1 MLRRLYGTE
10 AISNLTNLINH
21 KLNLKLIGRDV
32 EFILVQN
39 VKKQNAN
46 VFDKEISKLN
56 TKSSKNIAKTLIK
69 LMPETNFEDEEDY
82 SNIFKQLCEY
92 LDMKNIGYNVEEL
105 KQAIISQYGEN
116 NALQFEKELNGE
128 LMEDL
133 IIKNSE
139 IEKILPQ
146 IKKIVIKFTQRYFTY
161 EQKEEHI
168 TDLKILINKKLD
180 SKYSDE
186 DVWQILRFIEK
197 ENNIELFDKEISKLK
212 NKSPDS
218 IAKTLIKLS
227 PETNFEDEEDYQ
239 FLLEHLEECLD
250 RKNIGYNIEELKQEL
265 LSEYQSLK
273 ATNFEEKLSRDL
285 DKRITVEEIEHLD
298 GFQFE
303 SLLGE
308 LFRKAGYKVNVTKK
322 SGDQGADLIV
332 EKNGVSTAIQAK
344 KYAGSVGNTA
354 VQEVVAAMKY
364 YDCDKSMVITTGK
377 FTKGAF
383 ELAGRNGVQLID
395 KKGLDDLF
403 DFIL

>member
-146 IKKIVIKFTQRYFTY
+146 IKKIVIKF
-161 EQKEEHI
+161 
-168 TDLKILINKKLD
+168 
-180 SKYSDE
+180 
-186 DVWQILRFIEK
+186 
-197 ENNIELFDKEISKLK
+197 
-212 NKSPDS
+212 
-218 IAKTLIKLS
+218 A
-227 PETNFEDEEDYQ
+227 
-239 FLLEHLEECLD
+239 
-250 RKNIGYNIEELKQEL
+250 
-265 LSEYQSLK
+265 
-273 ATNFEEKLSRDL
+273 
-285 DKRITVEEIEHLD
+285 RI
-298 GFQFE
+298 
-303 SLLGE
+303 
-308 LFRKAGYKVNVTKK
+308 Y
-322 SGDQGADLIV
+322 
-332 EKNGVSTAIQAK
+332 
-344 KYAGSVGNTA
+344 
-354 VQEVVAAMKY
+354 
-364 YDCDKSMVITTGK
+364 
-377 FTKGAF
+377 
-383 ELAGRNGVQLID
+383 
-395 KKGLDDLF
+395 
-403 DFIL
+403 